1 MPMSTITVAGLHPQ
15 LNILGSEQQFNYT
28 PPLSAFKLTNSFIP
42 TIAIPSLLNM
52 EYRNNMFSGF
62 RWKHTTTS
70 TDTHGSLTLQ
80 SFLSDQA
87 TGIDIIIFL
96 ENGGVNIA
104 APLSSNLNLNNNKI
118 INLATPTLATD
129 AVTKAYADL
138 LVGSPSLR
146 ASLYMENN
154 AVTNSIVTPDAF
166 QKINGITTSRF
177 LTNFTMPSNNRLLYT
192 GTLPITALVNV
203 DVTMSGTGANRIY
216 SIGVYKNGVALIS
229 ATTRQLVSAGDV
241 VSLSN
246 TVPVAFITNDY
257 IEIFIA
263 ATNTSTIT
271 VQNLNV
277 SISI

>member
-1 MPMSTITVAGLHPQ
+1 
-15 LNILGSEQQFNYT
+15 
-28 PPLSAFKLTNSFIP
+28 
-42 TIAIPSLLNM
+42 
-52 EYRNNMFSGF
+52 
-62 RWKHTTTS
+62 
-70 TDTHGSLTLQ
+70 
-80 SFLSDQA
+80 
-87 TGIDIIIFL
+87 
-96 ENGGVNIA
+96 
-104 APLSSNLNLNNNKI
+104 
-118 INLATPTLATD
+118 
-129 AVTKAYADL
+129 
-138 LVGSPSLR
+138 
-146 ASLYMENN
+146 
-154 AVTNSIVTPDAF
+154 
-166 QKINGITTSRF
+166 
-177 LTNFTMPSNNRLLYT
+177 MPSNNRLLYT